1 MAKIDHPA
9 HGRGIVQ
16 AHVANHMKK
25 LGLKLGSQPKD
36 ADVKEKVIERAARD
50 LGDTD
55 FDRARQVTN
64 YLLNPTHAKGR
75 SLDDMI
81 SRLKAKSTK
90 SATKAPAKKAAA
102 KKAKAKAPRPASAGT
117 DERTAAA

>member
-1 MAKIDHPA
+1 MAKTVHPA
-9 HGRGIVQ
+9 LGRGLVQ
-16 AHVANHMKK
+16 AYVARHMKK

-36 ADVKEKVIERAARD
+36 PEVKEKVIERAAKD

-75 SLDDMI
+75 SLDEMI
-81 SRLKAKSTK
+81 ERLKVKAKT
-90 SATKAPAKKAAA
+90 ATKAPAKKAA
-102 KKAKAKAPRPASAGT
+102 KKAKAKGSRPAPAGT
-117 DERTAAA
+117 EERAAAA